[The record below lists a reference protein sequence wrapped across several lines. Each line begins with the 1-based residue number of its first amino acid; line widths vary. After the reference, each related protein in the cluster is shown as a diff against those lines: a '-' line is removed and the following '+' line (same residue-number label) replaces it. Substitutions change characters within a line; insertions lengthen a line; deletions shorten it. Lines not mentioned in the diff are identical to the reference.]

1 MGNGHR
7 RRSWPALPSMAALF
21 MAALLMA
28 ALCGCTNNPY
38 SEADDQR
45 KILYKSYREAPRT
58 LDPAVA
64 YTTGAHAITGEVYET
79 LLEYHY
85 LKRPYVLIPG
95 LAAAL
100 PEAREVDADWT
111 LYRFELRKGLL
122 YQDDPCFALDGVSRE
137 TREVVTGD
145 IAFQLMRLADPGVNS
160 PVAEPF
166 GNIRGFSEF
175 AERLSEARDA
185 DAEFGALPIREQY
198 AAMGPMQGVRVQGR
212 YGLEVEVSTTYPQI
226 LYWFAMPFTAPVPWE
241 AVAYYDGEG
250 GRPRFADHPVGTGP
264 YRVAEYEKHSRII
277 LEANPNWYGVL
288 HPEWRAPGA
297 IYPESGAPGD
307 LEAGRLDEAVVG
319 RALPFIERIEFRR
332 EKESIPYF
340 NKFLQG
346 YYDAAG
352 IIKESFD
359 KVIHEGGLSED
370 MRATGISLEKSV
382 EPSVF
387 YVGFNMDDEVVGAAG
402 GESTRK
408 LRQAMSLVIDTDE
421 YSRLFSNGRGVPAQ
435 SPLPPGLFGYDP
447 DYRNPFRQVDL
458 ELARELVAEA
468 GYPGGI
474 DPATGTPL
482 RLTFD
487 TSDTS
492 AQGRLRFEFFT
503 RAWRQLGIDVVIE
516 ATNYNQFQEKV
527 RNGAYQIFMW
537 GWFADYPD
545 PENFLF
551 LLWSEMARSKSGG
564 PNTANFSNPR
574 YDELYLSVKAR
585 PNDSI
590 RLAEIE
596 EMRGILE
603 YERPWIELTHS
614 EAYSLF
620 HGWLAYVK
628 PFGMSFPMTKYRDLD
643 VELRARRRAEWNQ
656 PILWPLY
663 VILALGVVVVVPG
676 ILTFMRERQ

>member
-1 MGNGHR
+1 MRGRTWGWLR
-7 RRSWPALPSMAALF
+7 CGWVLWV
-21 MAALLMA
+21 LLA
-28 ALCGCTNNPY
+28 VGCNNNPY
-38 SEADDQR
+38 SNDDDGR
-45 KILYKSYREAPRT
+45 KVLYKSYREAPRT

-85 LKRPYVLIPG
+85 LERPYVLIPG
-95 LAAAL
+95 LAASL
-100 PEAREVDADWT
+100 PEVRDVDEKWR
-111 LYRFELRKGLL
+111 LYRFELRRGVL
-122 YQDDPCFALDGVSRE
+122 YQADPCFALDGGTRD
-137 TREVVTGD
+137 TREVVAAD
-145 IAFQLMRLADPGVNS
+145 FAFELMRLADPGVNS
-160 PVAEPF
+160 PVAEPL
-166 GNIRGFSEF
+166 GNIRGF
-175 AERLSEARDA
+175 
-185 DAEFGALPIREQY
+185 AEFSQRLVALREADEAFVELPVREQY
-198 AAMGPMQGVRVQGR
+198 AAAGPIEGVGVRGP
-212 YGLEVEVSTTYPQI
+212 YGLEIEVAQDYPQI

-241 AVAYYDGEG
+241 AVAYYDGED

-264 YRVAEYEKHSRII
+264 YRMVEYEKHSRMI
-277 LEANPNWYGVL
+277 LEANPNWYGAMY
-288 HPEWRAPGA
+288 PEWKAPGA
-297 IYPESGAPGD
+297 VYPDSGEPGD
-307 LEAGRLDEAVVG
+307 AEAGRLDEAVVG
-319 RALPFIERIEFRR
+319 QPLPFIERIEFRR

-359 KVIHEGGLSED
+359 KVIHEGALSDE
-370 MRATGISLEKSV
+370 MRGMGVSLEKSV

-387 YVGFNMDDEVVGAAG
+387 YIGFNMDDDVVGNAG
-402 GESTRK
+402 GDSSRK
-408 LRQAMSLVIDTDE
+408 LRQAMSLAIDSEE
-421 YSRLFSNGRGVPAQ
+421 YTRLFSNGRGVPAQ
-435 SPLPPGLFGYDP
+435 SPLPPGLFGYDA
-447 DYRNPFRQVDL
+447 DYQNPYRQVDL
-458 ELARELVAEA
+458 ARARELLVEA

-474 DPATGTPL
+474 DPATGEPL
-482 RLTFD
+482 LLTFD

-503 RAWRQLGIDVVIE
+503 RAWRKLGIDVAIQ

-574 YDELYLSVKAR
+574 FDELYLSMKGR
-585 PNDSI
+585 PNDSH
-590 RLAEIE
+590 RRAEIE
-596 EMRGILE
+596 EMRSIVE
-603 YERPWIELTHS
+603 FERPWVELTHS

-628 PFGMSFPMTKYRDLD
+628 PFGMSFSMTKYHDLD
-643 VELRARRRAEWNQ
+643 PELRAQQRALWNQ

-663 VILALGVVVVVPG
+663 VLVAVGVVVIVPG
-676 ILTFMRERQ
+676 IVTFMRERQ

>member
-1 MGNGHR
+1 VLVLG
-7 RRSWPALPSMAALF
+7 
-21 MAALLMA
+21 
-28 ALCGCTNNPY
+28 GCTNNPY
-38 SEADDQR
+38 SDDDEGR
-45 KILYKSYREAPRT
+45 KVLYKSYREAPRT

-95 LAAAL
+95 LAASL
-100 PEAREVDADWT
+100 PEVQDVDADWR
-111 LYRFELRKGLL
+111 LYRFELRRGVL
-122 YQDDPCFALDGVSRE
+122 YQADPCFALDGGDRD
-137 TREVVTGD
+137 TREVVAAD
-145 IAFQLMRLADPGVNS
+145 FAFELMRLADPAVNS
-160 PVAEPF
+160 PVAEPL
-166 GNIRGFSEF
+166 GNIRGFAEFSRRLVEAREADAPF
-175 AERLSEARDA
+175 AE
-185 DAEFGALPIREQY
+185 LPIREQY
-198 AAMGPMQGVRVQGR
+198 AAVGPIEGVGVRGR
-212 YGLEVEVSTTYPQI
+212 YGLEIEVSLAYPQI

-241 AVAYYDGEG
+241 AVAYYDGEE

-264 YRVAEYEKHSRII
+264 YRMAEYDKHSRMI
-277 LEANPNWYGVL
+277 LEANPNWYGAMY
-288 HPEWRAPGA
+288 PEWKAPGA
-297 IYPESGAPGD
+297 VYPDSGEPGD
-307 LEAGRLDEAVVG
+307 REAGRLDEDVVG
-319 RALPFIERIEFRR
+319 QPLPFIERIEFRR

-359 KVIHEGGLSED
+359 KVIHEGALSDD
-370 MRATGISLEKSV
+370 MRGMGISLEKSV

-387 YVGFNMDDEVVGAAG
+387 YIGFNMDDEVVGGAG
-402 GESTRK
+402 DESSRK
-408 LRQAMSLVIDTDE
+408 LRQAMSLAIDSEE
-421 YSRLFSNGRGVPAQ
+421 YTRLFSNGRGVPAQ
-435 SPLPPGLFGYDP
+435 SPLPPGLFGYDAE
-447 DYRNPFRQVDL
+447 YENPYRQVDL
-458 ELARELVAEA
+458 DRARELLVEA

-474 DPATGTPL
+474 DPATGAPL
-482 RLTFD
+482 ELTFD

-503 RAWRQLGIDVVIE
+503 RAWRKLGIDVAIE

-551 LLWSEMARSKSGG
+551 LLWSEMARSNSGG

-574 YDELYLSVKAR
+574 YDELYLSMKAR
-585 PNDSI
+585 PNDSG
-590 RLAEIE
+590 RRAEIE

-603 YERPWIELTHS
+603 FERPWIELTHS

-620 HGWLAYVK
+620 HGWLAHVK
-628 PFGMSFPMTKYRDLD
+628 PFGMSFSMTKYRDLD
-643 VELRARRRAEWNQ
+643 PDLRARLRESWNR

-663 VILALGVVVVVPG
+663 VLIAVAVVAIVPG
-676 ILTFMRERQ
+676 IVTFMRERQ

>member
-1 MGNGHR
+1 MREGGR
-7 RRSWPALPSMAALF
+7 WRAGYAAWLFVLALP
-21 MAALLMA
+21 
-28 ALCGCTNNPY
+28 GCTNNPY
-38 SEADDQR
+38 AEADDAR

-64 YTTGAHAITGEVYET
+64 YTTSAHAITGEVYET

-95 LAAAL
+95 LAAQL
-100 PEAREVDADWT
+100 PVRVELDADWT
-111 LYRFELRKGLL
+111 LYRFELRQGVL
-122 YQDDPCFALDGVSRE
+122 YQQDPCFALDGE
-137 TREVVTGD
+137 GHTTREVVTRD
-145 IAFQLMRLADPGVNS
+145 IAFELERLADPAVNS
-160 PVAEPF
+160 PVAEPMA
-166 GNIRGFSEF
+166 NIRGFADFSR
-175 AERLSEARDA
+175 RLVDAREA
-185 DAEFGALPIREQY
+185 DAGFAQRPMREQY
-198 AAMGPMQGVRVQGR
+198 EAIGPIEGVRLLGR
-212 YGLEVEVSTTYPQI
+212 YGLEVEVSSRYPQI

-250 GRPRFADHPVGTGP
+250 GRARFADHPVGTGP
-264 YRVAEYEKHSRII
+264 YRLEEYDKHSRII
-277 LEANPNWYGVL
+277 LEANPDWYGAL

-297 IYPESGAPGD
+297 IYPDAGEPAD
-307 LEAGRLDEAVVG
+307 FEAGRLDAAVVG
-319 RALPFIERIEFRR
+319 RPLPFIERIEFRR

-359 KVIHEGGLSED
+359 KVIHEGGLSEA
-370 MRATGISLEKSV
+370 MKATGIALEKSV
-382 EPSVF
+382 EPSIF
-387 YVGFNMDDEVVGAAG
+387 YIGFNMDDPVVGAPAG
-402 GESTRK
+402 EASRK
-408 LRQAMSLVIDTDE
+408 LRQAMSLVIDTPE
-421 YSRLFSNGRGVPAQ
+421 YTRLFSNGRGVPAQ
-435 SPLPPGLFGYDP
+435 SPLPPGLYGYDP
-447 DYRNPFRQVDL
+447 TYRNPFRQVDV
-458 ELARELVAEA
+458 ERARQLIAEA
-468 GYPGGI
+468 GYPGGM
-474 DPATGTPL
+474 DPATGEPL

-503 RAWRQLGIDVVIE
+503 RAWRQLGIDVAIE
-516 ATNYNQFQEKV
+516 ATNYNQFQQKV
-527 RNGAYQIFMW
+527 RNGAYQVFIW

-551 LLWSEMARSKSGG
+551 LLWSEMARSKGGG

-574 YDELYLSVKAR
+574 YDALYLSMKSR
-585 PNDSI
+585 PNDAA

-596 EMRGILE
+596 EMRAILE

-614 EAYSLF
+614 EAYSLY
-620 HGWLAYVK
+620 HAWLSGVK

-643 VELRARRRAEWNQ
+643 PALRAQQRAAWNE

-663 VILALGVVVVVPG
+663 ATGVMAVVLVVPA
-676 ILTFMRERQ
+676 IFTFLRERQ